1 MMTLN
6 NKGQSLVLF
15 IVLIPIMILI
25 MVLVIDIGNLYY
37 NKKELDN
44 IGYLVTSYGIDN
56 YNEDDVLNKMIK
68 LANLNDDNLSSVYV
82 NNTNNIEVNLTKNV
96 SFEFGKMFSL
106 NGIEIK
112 TNYIGDINSKKI
124 KRIK

>member
-82 NNTNNIEVNLTKNV
+82 NHTNNIEVNLTKNV